1 MGSILQLHNLLLHFT
16 TFFRQFMSQTP
27 PHIPGLFGC
36 LDYQVETCA
45 WPLILRDNAS
55 LCQLVC
61 MEFCKAKNDKLHE
74 FLVLYFSHSNPTVTA
89 RAVAIVD
96 RTVKDRSQFSA
107 LASPSLPS
115 QKVTEALDKV
125 HVMGQGN
132 NLKAYLLE
140 TYGEYDTLCV
150 LKYAPSTG
158 SIPSALQ
165 ISTLLFVVTNYRQNY
180 NLYEYNCY
188 WYAGTI
194 FEACKDLF
202 PGYEEECMRH
212 GDRGKCRLKIP
223 MLATSSLPDVC
234 SEYHVEWEIS
244 LQRRSANQELMGHQE
259 LKERLDKERRAHE
272 GAQRAWEQRLKET
285 QQEWGRQLEEA
296 QQEWGRQLEEAQ
308 RCCEQLQAELQAV
321 RQIPQHTPAG
331 R

>member
-1 MGSILQLHNLLLHFT
+1 MGSILQLPNLLHHFT

-27 PHIPGLFGC
+27 PNIPGLFGH

-61 MEFCKAKNDKLHE
+61 MEFCKAKSDKLHE
-74 FLVLYFSHSNPTVTA
+74 FLVLYFSHSNSAVTA

-96 RTVKDRSQFSA
+96 RTVKDRSQLSA

-132 NLKAYLLE
+132 DLKAYLLG

-150 LKYAPSTG
+150 LRYAPSTN

-165 ISTLLFVVTNYRQNY
+165 ISTLLFVVTSYRQNY

-188 WYAGTI
+188 WYAGTV

-202 PGYEEECMRH
+202 PGYKEECMRH

-223 MLATSSLPDVC
+223 MLATSSLPDVH
-234 SEYHVEWEIS
+234 SEYHVEWKHS
-244 LQRRSANQELMGHQE
+244 LQRRSANQELVGQQE
-259 LKERLDKERRAHE
+259 LERRLNEEQRAHE
-272 GAQRAWEQRLKET
+272 A
-285 QQEWGRQLEEA
+285 A
-296 QQEWGRQLEEAQ
+296 QQVGVHIMGLGRFRYSNMLLHNRHWNKGSKNEK
-308 RCCEQLQAELQAV
+308 
-321 RQIPQHTPAG
+321 
-331 R
+331 